1 MNLAD
6 IRKKA
11 QKEKDTR
18 NSVSVPMRII
28 PEEMS
33 PEDFPARE
41 DQPPKEEAGSVERL
55 DVVPYAAQEVR
66 RRNFDPLAV
75 LLAGRLASA
84 GNEESTDIIDAEVSS
99 DSQAPCKYLC
109 FRVAAEEYA
118 ISLMEIKEIVKPRAV
133 TEVPHAP
140 DFIKG
145 IISLRGMVM
154 PVFDL
159 RLRLGFPESDPTGM
173 ERFIIVKKGE
183 GFCGL
188 IVDEVYQVI
197 SLDRNPIEKPPAVL
211 EGADREFVAGIG
223 RRDEHVF
230 ILMDLEKVLDI
241 SLI

>member
-11 QKEKDTR
+11 QKEKGTR
-18 NSVSVPMRII
+18 NSVSVPMRILA
-28 PEEMS
+28 EETS
-33 PEDFPARE
+33 PEDIPARE
-41 DQPPKEEAGSVERL
+41 EQAAKEEAVPAERL
-55 DVVPYAAQEVR
+55 DVVPYVGQDVQQR
-66 RRNFDPLAV
+66 VFDPLAV
-75 LLAGRLASA
+75 LLAGRLAA
-84 GNEESTDIIDAEVSS
+84 GSIEGASSIIDAEVSS
-99 DSQAPCKYLC
+99 GGQAPCKYLC

-118 ISLMEIKEIVKPRAV
+118 ISLMDIKEIVKPRVV

-145 IISLRGMVM
+145 IISLRGMVI
-154 PVFDL
+154 PIFDL
-159 RLRLGFPESDPTGM
+159 RLRLGFSESPATGR

-188 IVDEVYQVI
+188 LVDEVYQVI

-211 EGADREFVAGIG
+211 EGIDREFVAGIG
-223 RRDEHVF
+223 RHEEHVF
-230 ILMDLEKVLDI
+230 ILMDMEKVLDI